1 MITKIHTIFN
11 MSLIKTSEEI
21 ELIRESAQLVSKTL
35 GMLASEI
42 KPGINTL
49 YLDNLAES
57 FIRDHKGVPGFLGL
71 YDFPN
76 TLCISPN
83 SQVVHGIPNKEII
96 KEGEILSIDCGVLKN
111 GYYGDHAFTFTV
123 GEVDKE
129 ILQLLETTK
138 QSLYVGIE
146 QFKIGNRVGDV
157 GYAIQNYNESKGY
170 GVVRELVGHG
180 LGKEMH
186 EKPEMPN
193 YGKRGSGKKFK
204 EGMVVAIEPMI
215 NMGTPNI
222 NQLNDGWT
230 ILTRDNKPSAHFEH
244 NIAIVNGKPKLLST
258 FDYIYDSLGIKSDEE
273 IPFK

>member
-1 MITKIHTIFN
+1 

-35 GMLASEI
+35 GLLASEI

-96 KEGEILSIDCGVLKN
+96 KEGDILSIDCGVLKN

-146 QFKIGNRVGDV
+146 QFKVGNRVGDV

-193 YGKRGSGKKFK
+193 YGKRGSGKKLK

-244 NIAIVNGKPKLLST
+244 NIAIVNGNPKLLST

>member
-244 NIAIVNGKPKLLST
+244 NIAIVNGNPKLLST

>member
-1 MITKIHTIFN
+1 

-129 ILQLLETTK
+129 ILHLLETTK

-146 QFKIGNRVGDV
+146 QFKVGNRVGDV